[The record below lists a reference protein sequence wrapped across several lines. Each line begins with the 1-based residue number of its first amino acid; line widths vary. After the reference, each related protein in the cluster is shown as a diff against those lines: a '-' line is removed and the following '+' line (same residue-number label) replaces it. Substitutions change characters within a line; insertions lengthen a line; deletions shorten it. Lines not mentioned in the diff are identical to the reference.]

1 MLASNKGHAQ
11 PRGGKIGARLGERP
25 NSTTVEGRLRI
36 RKVGQRGEAVY
47 VLSPLGP
54 ARRRFG
60 PLNRFARFSFSFNFH
75 ITFLHTIYF
84 YHILNFFASSL
95 LFFNYIIFNTSYN
108 AISCRKKIL
117 KTNLYLIL
125 SYRTGKKNI
134 SRINLRE
141 KLLYYLLYS
150 RHLIFL

>member
-1 MLASNKGHAQ
+1 MAPDLPAMHNETHARRHAHVEPVLLKTHAHASNKGHAQ

-60 PLNRFARFSFSFNFH
+60 PLNRFARFSFSQFPHHLPPYN
-75 ITFLHTIYF
+75 IFLSYIK
-84 YHILNFFASSL
+84 FFTPL
-95 LFFNYIIFNTSYN
+95 LFTVIM
-108 AISCRKKIL
+108 
-117 KTNLYLIL
+117 
-125 SYRTGKKNI
+125 
-134 SRINLRE
+134 
-141 KLLYYLLYS
+141 
-150 RHLIFL
+150 